1 MKKQVFSFLLALV
14 LVVMMIPLTV
24 SAADTDVAKI
34 GNVSYASLADAINAA
49 TDGQTVEVLK
59 DCNFAGATISKNIT
73 VKAAEGLT
81 AKPLITTA
89 ASIVPGANTNLTF
102 EGLAFYSTKNVFSFG
117 DGSGSSTLN
126 LKNCDVES
134 NGYYCVFI
142 DKNGITLNIEGGKY
156 RSNWGVVICGATMPK
171 TDEERTKITVNIN
184 GAEMTQ
190 TANVGGMYAVIS
202 NGNGKSNIEINVE
215 NSTLFAQAPEGAT
228 GGACIKIGGNGGT
241 NNITDKNV
249 LNIRNSIL
257 KSNVQYGIY
266 VARTL
271 KTDITLENSEIL
283 LENPTAATA
292 GSCVKVDGST
302 ENVTLTVK
310 GDNSKLNSKSQ
321 YCIYFNG
328 SKNAVINLDGG
339 KLIVVETGITSAW
352 AVSTYNTPADA
363 PATVNV
369 NGSEIDTAKV
379 SLSLDGSTKLNVTA
393 GNIHEEKSILYT
405 NGTQQTAKGHPFTGT
420 QYAQYL
426 KGTTKDSESTN
437 VRFAMQV
444 PTEGYAKYGYLVS
457 VNNKILFF
465 GLANGEKIRS
475 TETTTLFSS
484 IYANGEKIGSDVEGQ
499 SWLALG
505 IDGVLKADFDTEIRI
520 RPYAIDASGKII
532 LGETYAF
539 TVSNL
544 LNR

>member
-24 SAADTDVAKI
+24 STADTDVAKI

-81 AKPLITTA
+81 ARPKIA
-89 ASIVPGANTNLTF
+89 ASASIVPGENSTITFEGIEVDSTKNAFDIKTATNLT
-102 EGLAFYSTKNVFSFG
+102 
-117 DGSGSSTLN
+117 
-126 LKNCDVES
+126 LKNCKVDTV
-134 NGYYCVFI
+134 GWYCLFI
-142 DKNGITLNIEGGKY
+142 DSHDVVVNIIGGEY
-156 RSNWGVVICGATMPK
+156 RCDYSVIFFGAAMPK
-171 TDEERTKITVNIN
+171 TDAKIVVNITG
-184 GAEMTQ
+184 GAELTQ
-190 TANVGGMYAVIS
+190 YAHANGQYAVIS
-202 NGNGKSNIEINVE
+202 NNNGKSNVEINVE
-215 NSTLFAQAPEGAT
+215 NSTLAVLAPAGAPE
-228 GGACIKIGGNGGT
+228 GACIKIGGLNAEPNSAT
-241 NNITDKNV
+241 NNVVNIKNSV
-249 LNIRNSIL
+249 L
-257 KSNVQYGIY
+257 KSDVQYCIY
-266 VARTL
+266 IKRTA
-271 KTDITLENSEIL
+271 KTDVTIENSQLILENS
-283 LENPTAATA
+283 TALTA

-339 KLIVVETGITSAW
+339 KLIVEETGITSAW

-420 QYAQYL
+420 QYAQLL

-465 GLANGEKIRS
+465 GLANGEKIRF

-544 LNR
+544 LNQ